1 MPKFAACWVFDMRA
15 GELRLYGDLGA
26 SVMKHIDSAP
36 ELVDKPL
43 VLDTGTYWGRKA
55 RLMAVFSCIS
65 RKGYGR
71 NVATVT
77 AVETPDG
84 IQLRH
89 SLELDKPR

>member
-1 MPKFAACWVFDMRA
+1 MNIQRFTEQGDIY
-15 GELRLYGDLGA
+15 LYGDLGA

-43 VLDTGTYWGRKA
+43 VLDTGTYWGREA

-65 RKGYGR
+65 CRGYGR
-71 NVATVT
+71 DVATVT
-77 AVETPDG
+77 AVETQDG

-89 SLELDKPR
+89 VLELDKPRR